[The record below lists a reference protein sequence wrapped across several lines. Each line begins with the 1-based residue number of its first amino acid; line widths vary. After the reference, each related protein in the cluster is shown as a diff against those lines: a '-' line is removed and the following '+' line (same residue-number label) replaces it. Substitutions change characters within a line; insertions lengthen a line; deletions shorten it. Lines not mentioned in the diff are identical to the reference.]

1 MGTQITLR
9 RAGRLLVAL
18 LAALAAGTTAFEL
31 ELHEGVLGA
40 LYRTVAETM
49 SLAGL
54 HAAPRG
60 ATALVTTMLP
70 FVAGVAIFGYVAAVG
85 VEVIAR
91 AVLTG

>member
-1 MGTQITLR
+1 VGTQITLP

-18 LAALAAGTTAFEL
+18 LAAPATGTTAFEL
-31 ELHEGVLGA
+31 ELREGVLGA
-40 LYRTVAETM
+40 LYRTVATM

-54 HAAPRG
+54 DTAPRG
-60 ATALVTTMLP
+60 AAALVTTMLL